1 MQRLIAFA
9 MVWCAL
15 VAIGISHPAHA
26 LESDSAETQAIV
38 PAAVVGLSG
47 EIDDYNR
54 DSFFKRFRTAK
65 SIGAKTIIV
74 EIDTW
79 GGLVTAGLDISRF
92 LKSQNDV
99 HTIAFVNDRAISA
112 GAMIAM
118 ACDEIVMKDVA
129 TLGDCAPIARNEDG
143 SLHPLP
149 AAERAKFES
158 PIDRDFYESAIRNHH
173 DPLLARAMVV
183 TEVAVYWI
191 SHAELGEKR
200 FVDQKE
206 YDQLITKGW
215 TPVAGVPNPVDS
227 STQLLTVGTD
237 LAIKLGLAS
246 GRASSIEQLA
256 DSRHLNILESLRSG
270 FGEAAIASLN
280 AGWVRML
287 LMMVCGVAIYSA
299 LHAPGHG
306 MAEALVVTTL
316 GLLLGVPLLTG
327 YANWWELLLILG
339 GLAMIA
345 FEIFVFPHL
354 GIMIALGVLMM
365 VGGMILTFVGNEPG
379 GFRWFPTLAGSVAGL
394 KHGVA
399 FVTGG
404 LLGTATLSAWIGR
417 YLPRLPIFGKLV
429 LPEPARSNATV
440 APTPL
445 QWPAVGA
452 LGRTVTMLRPGGT
465 AEFPSVDGSEFHV
478 FPAVSDSGFLP
489 VGSPVIVR
497 EVGGGRVLVRS
508 TLA

>member
-1 MQRLIAFA
+1 MRRFILLGTVF
-9 MVWCAL
+9 L
-15 VAIGISHPAHA
+15 LLLAIGLTHPARA
-26 LESDSAETQAIV
+26 VESVSSDTQAAI
-38 PAAVVGLSG
+38 PAAIVGLSG

-54 DSFFKRFRTAK
+54 DSFFKRFRAAK
-65 SIGAKTIIV
+65 AIGAKTIIV

-79 GGLVTAGLDISRF
+79 GGLVTSGLDISRF

-99 HTIAFVNDRAISA
+99 HTIAYVNDRAISA

-191 SHAELGEKR
+191 VSKDSTEKR

-206 YDQLITKGW
+206 YDQLIAKGW
-215 TPVAGVPNPVDS
+215 SPVAGVPNPVDS

-237 LAIKLGLAS
+237 LAVRLGLAT
-246 GRASSIEQLA
+246 GHAATPEQLA
-256 DSRHLNILESLRSG
+256 TARHLNILESFRSG

-287 LMMVCGVAIYSA
+287 LMIVCGVAIYSA

-327 YANWWELLLILG
+327 YASWWELLLILG

-345 FEIFVFPHL
+345 FEIFVFPHA
-354 GIMIALGVLMM
+354 GIMIIAGVLMM

-379 GFRWFPTLAGSVAGL
+379 GFRLFPTLAGSVASL
-394 KHGVA
+394 KHGVG
-399 FVTGG
+399 FVTGALFG
-404 LLGTATLSAWIGR
+404 IAVLSTWIGR
-417 YLPRLPIFGKLV
+417 YLPRLPIFGKIA
-429 LPEPARSNATV
+429 LPEPAGPTISPAT
-440 APTPL
+440 ATIEWPT
-445 QWPAVGA
+445 VGA
-452 LGRTVTMLRPGGT
+452 LGRAVTVLRPGGT
-465 AEFPSVDGSEFHV
+465 AEFPNSSGSEFNV
-478 FPAVSDSGFLP
+478 FPAVSENGFLP
-489 VGSPVIVR
+489 AGSPVIVR
-497 EVGGGRVLVRS
+497 DVGGGRVLVRS